1 MKVVEMARKLDAI
14 AENLKDLQI
23 KGTTRI
29 DWNCLTER
37 ERLLFDRIN
46 EIKDEYGSNPPD
58 DVLQEN
64 HALFIKGIE
73 IVARRAM
80 DLFRT
85 VMVTLYVT
93 DVQDDPMIDFIF
105 TTRLFWFLYEMKRH
119 ADQMHKEEELYET
132 HGDSEDFER
141 AWKEHKERLED
152 KAALWSQESFE
163 RFIQPFFKKTRT
175 KWLRKRNCSDMSGK

>member
-1 MKVVEMARKLDAI
+1 MKVFEMARKLDAI
-14 AENLKDLQI
+14 AENLKDIQI

-46 EIKDEYGSNPPD
+46 EIRDEYGANPPD
-58 DVLQEN
+58 DVLREN
-64 HALFIKGIE
+64 HALFVKGVE
-73 IVARRAM
+73 ILARRAI
-80 DLFRT
+80 DLFKT

-93 DVQDDPMIDFIF
+93 DVQDDPIMDFIF
-105 TTRLFWFLYEMKRH
+105 TTRLFWFLNEMRRH
-119 ADQMHKEEELYET
+119 ADQMRKEEELYEK

-152 KAALWSQESFE
+152 KTALWSQESFA
-163 RFIQPFFKKTRT
+163 RFIQPFFE
-175 KWLRKRNCSDMSGK
+175 RKRAKRGCEKETVVI